1 MTSRNF
7 LKPKNFKIKAKS
19 LSFESV
25 QYMTDLEKK
34 KIYVNF
40 VKLLNNH
47 FKHTLFKKNLYEHF
61 HLHCGFITHY
71 NIHGFY
77 GEYFETAAKFHFNVN
92 NYSNPMH
99 ECGGNLNEKSMLSHG
114 EQFYAIYEEI
124 NGSRNGL
131 GEFYDSIMS
140 NQNWGAYSDYRDL
153 DNAIKDA
160 FSEYLETWR
169 EEIKKAVK
177 AYDKFSK
184 DEKIQELNEKK
195 EAIQSEQMRLNESM
209 LKIEDTLTDE
219 AVKVECVTAKQVA
232 VKTQPN
238 LFDLVV

>member
-7 LKPKNFKIKAKS
+7 LKPKNFKIKAVSKK
-19 LSFESV
+19 FESV
-25 QYMTDLEKK
+25 EFMTDLEKS
-34 KIYVNF
+34 KIYVSF

-47 FKHTLFKKNLYEHF
+47 FKRTLFKKNLYQHF
-61 HLHCGFITHY
+61 MTHCGFIAHY

-99 ECGGNLNEKSMLSHG
+99 ECGGILNEKSMLSHG

-124 NGSRNGL
+124 NASRNGL

-153 DNAIKDA
+153 DDAIKEA
-160 FSEYLETWR
+160 FSEYMEIWR
-169 EEIKKAVK
+169 GEIKKAVQ
-177 AYDKFSK
+177 AYNRFTE
-184 DEKIQELNEKK
+184 DERIQELKAKK
-195 EAIQSEQMRLNESM
+195 EELVNEQIRLSESLDEIEETLIIEANTTI
-209 LKIEDTLTDE
+209 LKEE
-219 AVKVECVTAKQVA
+219 AVKSGIQLS
-232 VKTQPN
+232 
-238 LFDLVV
+238 LFDFAS